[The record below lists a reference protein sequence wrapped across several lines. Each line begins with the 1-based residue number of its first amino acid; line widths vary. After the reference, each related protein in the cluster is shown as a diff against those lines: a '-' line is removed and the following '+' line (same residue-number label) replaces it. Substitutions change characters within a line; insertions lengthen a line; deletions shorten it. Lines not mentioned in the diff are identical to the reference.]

1 MDLLIFFPIY
11 VILKYAAYSGWCYC
25 GLPKPRNQSAVR
37 SALTFGLVRLGI
49 GIVFGIS
56 IFLLVGL
63 LHLGVW
69 THSWLLYVLVY
80 APVRY
85 VEWSILA
92 GLLGYRITDAASQ
105 RWIVGGIFVSY
116 FADIPIILF
125 SYGVE
130 KGFFQVGR
138 ILC

>member
-11 VILKYAAYSGWCYC
+11 VILKYAAYSGWCYY
-25 GLPKPRNQSAVR
+25 GLPSPRNRTAVR
-37 SALTFGLVRLGI
+37 SALTFGFARLGI
-49 GIVFGIS
+49 GILFGIS
-56 IFLLVGL
+56 IFLLVDF
-63 LHLGVW
+63 LHLSAW
-69 THSWLLYVLVY
+69 THSWLLYLLVY

-85 VEWSILA
+85 VEWSILSV
-92 GLLGYRITDAASQ
+92 LLGYRIGDAAGQ

-116 FADIPIILF
+116 LADVPMILF

>member
-11 VILKYAAYSGWCYC
+11 VVLKYAAYRGWCYC

-49 GIVFGIS
+49 GMMFGIS
-56 IFLLVGL
+56 IFLLVDF
-63 LHLGVW
+63 LHLGIW
-69 THSWLLYVLVY
+69 THSRLLYVLVY

-92 GLLGYRITDAASQ
+92 GLLGYRVRDAESQ
-105 RWIVGGIFVSY
+105 RWIEAGSLFHTLPIFPSFY
-116 FADIPIILF
+116 SLPA
-125 SYGVE
+125 
-130 KGFFQVGR
+130 
-138 ILC
+138 

>member
-1 MDLLIFFPIY
+1 M
-11 VILKYAAYSGWCYC
+11 V
-25 GLPKPRNQSAVR
+25 
-37 SALTFGLVRLGI
+37 ALRVHGCFTC
-49 GIVFGIS
+49 
-56 IFLLVGL
+56 
-63 LHLGVW
+63 
-69 THSWLLYVLVY
+69 SWLLYVLVY

-85 VEWSILA
+85 VEWSILT
-92 GLLGYRITDAASQ
+92 GLLDNRIKDAASQ